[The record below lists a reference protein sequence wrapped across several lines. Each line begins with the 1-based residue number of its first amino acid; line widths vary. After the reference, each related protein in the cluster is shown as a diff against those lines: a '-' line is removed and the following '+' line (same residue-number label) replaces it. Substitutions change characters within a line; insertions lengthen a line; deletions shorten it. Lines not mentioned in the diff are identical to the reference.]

1 MKALHA
7 PFWERVKMTCI
18 GNEDDRMKSV
28 EWNHLESGHE
38 TSLNDSMRKLSVH
51 KFETLLVLHC

>member
-1 MKALHA
+1 MK
-7 PFWERVKMTCI
+7 
-18 GNEDDRMKSV
+18 GV
-28 EWNHLESGHE
+28 EWSHLESGRE